1 MLLSLALSLAV
12 SLSLSVLVRERERDF
27 VRDLIES
34 SSSVNTLSASN
45 EDLKSENVSGFSVL
59 VQTHFF
65 HMCSQ
70 HFFKQD
76 VKLSNHTTSC
86 FSCFHTRVMT
96 SRYRITTPELFGCRM
111 SCQGAGVSIRFH
123 NPVRVLVESTSWV
136 CRSDGSDSICIEGNW
151 TKISIS

>member
-59 VQTHFF
+59 VQTY
-65 HMCSQ
+65 
-70 HFFKQD
+70 
-76 VKLSNHTTSC
+76 LSHV
-86 FSCFHTRVMT
+86 FST
-96 SRYRITTPELFGCRM
+96 LF
-111 SCQGAGVSIRFH
+111 
-123 NPVRVLVESTSWV
+123 
-136 CRSDGSDSICIEGNW
+136 
-151 TKISIS
+151 